1 MENKIDL
8 TPGVGIKQRISV
20 SQYDVG
26 RAITVNLFDGYEP
39 YAPPTGAT
47 TVIHGTKP
55 SGLGFTVTGTIN
67 GTVAVFTTTAE
78 MTAESGYM
86 DAEIQITAGGAII
99 GMANFIF
106 YVEKSPHPTGTVDGT
121 TADVVNAIEAARDA
135 AIADIEHLMISAV
148 DDGDGNITL
157 TAGGTE

>member
-1 MENKIDL
+1 MVSKIDL

-47 TVIHGTKP
+47 AVIHGTKP

-67 GTVAVFTTTAE
+67 GTVAAFTTTAE
-78 MTAESGYM
+78 MTAESGTM
-86 DAEIQITAGGAII
+86 DAEIQITAGGVVI
-99 GMANFIF
+99 GMANFVF
-106 YVEKSPHPTGTVDGT
+106 CVEKSPHPTGTVDGT
-121 TADVVNAIEAARDA
+121 TADVVNAIEAAKDA
-135 AIADIEHLMISAV
+135 AIEEIMAIRELVVTDDDAGNVTVSIS
-148 DDGDGNITL
+148 
-157 TAGGTE
+157 

>member
-1 MENKIDL
+1 MVSKIDL

-26 RAITVNLFDGYEP
+26 RVIAVNLFDGYKP
-39 YAPPTGAT
+39 YAPPTSAT
-47 TVIHGTKP
+47 AVIHGTKP

-67 GTVAVFTTTAE
+67 GTVASFTTTAE

-121 TADVVNAIEAARDA
+121 TADVVNAIEEAKAA
-135 AIADIEHLMISAV
+135 AIEEIMAIRELVVTDDDAGNVTVSIS
-148 DDGDGNITL
+148 
-157 TAGGTE
+157 

>member
-1 MENKIDL
+1 MVSKIDL

-26 RAITVNLFDGYEP
+26 RTITVNLFDGYEP

-47 TVIHGTKP
+47 AVIHGTKP
-55 SGLGFTVTGTIN
+55 SGLGFTVAGIIN
-67 GTVAVFTTTAE
+67 GAVASFTTTAE

-106 YVEKSPHPTGTVDGT
+106 YVEKSPHPAGTVDGT
-121 TADVVNAIEAARDA
+121 TADVVNAIEVAKDA
-135 AIADIEHLMISAV
+135 AIEEIMAIRELVVTDDDAGNVTVSIS
-148 DDGDGNITL
+148 
-157 TAGGTE
+157 

>member
-26 RAITVNLFDGYEP
+26 RTITVNLYDGYEQ

-47 TVIHGTKP
+47 AVIHGTKP
-55 SGLGFTVTGTIN
+55 SGLGFTVTGAIN
-67 GTVAVFTTTAE
+67 GTVAAFETTAE

-86 DAEIQITAGGAII
+86 DAEIQITANGDII
-99 GMANFIF
+99 GMANFVF

-135 AIADIEHLMISAV
+135 AIEDIQSLMISAV
-148 DDGDGNITL
+148 DDGNGNVIL
-157 TAGGTE
+157 SAGGTI

>member
-1 MENKIDL
+1 MVSKIDL
-8 TPGVGIKQRISV
+8 TPGVRIKQRISV

-47 TVIHGTKP
+47 AVIHGTKP

-67 GTVAVFTTTAE
+67 GTVAAFETTAE

-99 GMANFIF
+99 GMANFVF

-121 TADVVNAIEAARDA
+121 TADVVNAIEEARDA
-135 AIADIEHLMISAV
+135 AIEEIMAIRELVVTDDDAGNVTVSIS
-148 DDGDGNITL
+148 
-157 TAGGTE
+157 